1 MQRSSETLSQ
11 IAGALA
17 RAQAELDNPEKA
29 LTATIVSPF
38 PREENRTFRYA
49 SLASGLEIVRKCLTK
64 HEIATVQATAIEPET
79 GLIKLTTT
87 LLHSSGEW
95 IGSDWPV
102 CPVTETAAPHRMGAA
117 LTYARRYA
125 LFTLVGI
132 AGEDDLDAPDLAA
145 AGPPAAANAFSPS
158 VGQSALRAG
167 NLAPSHGGARVR
179 PATAPEP
186 ALSPDRS
193 AAVRQGLT
201 AELEQLA
208 DVDSL
213 TSWALR
219 ILPLKG
225 RLATSDADI
234 IEAAF
239 AVKLSDIIQPAAA
252 EEGARV
258 NSKETLSPVASD
270 DSPQGRR
277 RAAAKSMTNLTAP
290 PSLAKRL
297 RQRDKEHLKFV
308 TAQPCLIC
316 GRTPCDAHHVKFAE
330 PPAMGRKVSDE
341 FTVPLCRLHHRELH
355 WRGNERIWWEQQRL
369 DPLPIAAGLWTKTRA
384 TRTDLAASDEVR
396 ESQVALKAPTIEQ
409 LPERRDQSNETNP
422 LAGRTVL

>member
-1 MQRSSETLSQ
+1 MPRVSDTVGQ

-17 RAQAELDNPEKA
+17 RAQAELENPEKA
-29 LTATIVSPF
+29 LSATIVSPF
-38 PREENRTFRYA
+38 PREANRTFRYA

-158 VGQSALRAG
+158 AEQSALRAK
-167 NLAPSHGGARVR
+167 NPAPSHGGARGR
-179 PATAPEP
+179 PATASEP
-186 ALSPDRS
+186 ALPPDRS
-193 AAVRQGLT
+193 AAVRQRLT
-201 AELEQLA
+201 AELEHLA

-219 ILPLKG
+219 ILPLKA
-225 RLATSDADI
+225 RLAISDADI

-239 AVKLSDIIQPAAA
+239 AAKLSDIIQPVRSA
-252 EEGARV
+252 EEGAQ
-258 NSKETLSPVASD
+258 EMLSPVASD
-270 DSPQGRR
+270 DSPQDRR
-277 RAAAKSMTNLTAP
+277 RAAAQSMTNLTAP

-308 TAQPCLIC
+308 AAQPCLIC

-341 FTVPLCRLHHRELH
+341 FTVPLCRLHHRKLH
-355 WRGNERIWWEQQRL
+355 WRGNERNWWEQQRL

-384 TRTDLAASDEVR
+384 TRTDLAASDQASET
-396 ESQVALKAPTIEQ
+396 EIALKAPTIEQ